1 MYFIGMILFIC
12 FALGVIVDNIM
23 ICLFAMGLI
32 IMLIVSEVI
41 KDYEKG
47 KH

>member
-12 FALGVIVDNIM
+12 FALGVIVDNVM
-23 ICLFAMGLI
+23 ICLFTTGLI

-41 KDYEKG
+41 RDYEKG